1 MAISKVIRP
10 VSDVKVG
17 IKGEGSFGN
26 GLADDTAFRQLPI
39 VQVQKP
45 TFNTFRES
53 RLLSGRGLVRHK
65 DDTIINNRGGTVT
78 MPFEFIATPK
88 LLAQH
93 LAACLQE
100 HSESGTYKHLYEVG
114 GQGSETGQIGGTVSN
129 NIPHTFNIAYYPH
142 ASAGTRIVGAMV
154 SDMAINLDYG
164 TNGGLMTVSG
174 NYYSGFSNPVAG
186 GTKLETDFNGS
197 WVAPETTGYYNICDM
212 STKTL
217 GVDDASAND
226 LVLKSLS
233 FNLANGVNRVGH
245 NSNGDAEMYA
255 LPEYA
260 ISGSMSIKMDDNFDY
275 TAGTNVIQDFL
286 DGDTMKLKIN
296 IGDGTLTS
304 VGEANIVANIQY
316 TGDPAQDLSEGGIFH
331 NLSFECVDAGTGD
344 ETEAFQIELFNGE
357 SQSAW

>member
-1 MAISKVIRP
+1 
-10 VSDVKVG
+10 
-17 IKGEGSFGN
+17 
-26 GLADDTAFRQLPI
+26 
-39 VQVQKP
+39 
-45 TFNTFRES
+45 
-53 RLLSGRGLVRHK
+53 
-65 DDTIINNRGGTVT
+65 
-78 MPFEFIATPK
+78 
-88 LLAQH
+88 
-93 LAACLQE
+93 
-100 HSESGTYKHLYEVG
+100 
-114 GQGSETGQIGGTVSN
+114 
-129 NIPHTFNIAYYPH
+129 
-142 ASAGTRIVGAMV
+142 
-154 SDMAINLDYG
+154 
-164 TNGGLMTVSG
+164 
-174 NYYSGFSNPVAG
+174 
-186 GTKLETDFNGS
+186 
-197 WVAPETTGYYNICDM
+197 M